1 MLPSLLTLARRF
13 LVWPASA
20 VLQRG
25 FGLLFVAVLAV
36 LRARAVRLR
45 RCAGRVGAGMR
56 PSNATVPR
64 PHAATAAPVPVAM
77 FRHCAELG
85 TRTSGP
91 ATRRTARQPY
101 RGESVVVAV
110 GQRGWRRGG
119 GQQARKC
126 AKYAPSA
133 VAPFHYFRGRRG
145 GAAAHRSDGAW
156 RPGTRAGV
164 AASRASRSRIRREST
179 GGPEGPMAPRGEGDF
194 FP

>member
-101 RGESVVVAV
+101 RGESVVFGV
-110 GQRGWRRGG
+110 GQRGWRRGVAASSQVRQVRPIRRRALSLLPG
-119 GQQARKC
+119 AAR
-126 AKYAPSA
+126 
-133 VAPFHYFRGRRG
+133 GRG
-145 GAAAHRSDGAW
+145 GAPVGRAW

-164 AASRASRSRIRREST
+164 AASRASRSRMEST